1 MDKKGDIWISAVI
14 YIALGVI
21 ILSLVLAVGIPTI
34 QKMKDNAVAK
44 QTKELMLTID
54 NNIRTVYNEGPG
66 SQRQVKIK
74 IGSGT
79 FDIDQA
85 AETIIWQT
93 RTKAVLSEPDVVISE
108 GNLKIETRK
117 SVQKGE
123 YDLFLILNYSLLDLD
138 LAYDGIGSIK
148 GTSLLSIIN
157 NGPSIANP
165 TKNEIKIVRR

>member
-66 SQRQVKIK
+66 SQRQVKVK

-79 FDIDQA
+79 FDIDQVN
-85 AETIIWQT
+85 EIITWQT
-93 RTKAVLSEPDVVISE
+93 RTKAILSEPDVDITE
-108 GNLKIETRK
+108 GNLIIRTQT

-123 YDLFLILNYSLLDLD
+123 YDLILTLEYPEIDIT
-138 LAYDGIGSIK
+138 YDGIGSIK

-157 NGPSIANP
+157 NGPNNEVPQKTNIA
-165 TKNEIKIVRR
+165 IVRR